1 MASEPKVFV
10 DYRKS
15 LIEKME
21 RNLSS
26 LYETYGKTN
35 GNENCPVLKK
45 AQPMIT
51 YVLNKETEA
60 YYSLRK
66 SFMFR
71 EAGDDISADD
81 AFEATSQALE
91 ESDKATKELSYM
103 MRTECPQ
110 KNVSGFYITQFLAK
124 PKETADS
131 SILPVINTIKLI

>member
-1 MASEPKVFV
+1 MASEQEDFV

-26 LYETYGKTN
+26 LRETYSKNN

-45 AQPMIT
+45 AQPMMTNI
-51 YVLNKETEA
+51 LNKETEA

-71 EAGDDISADD
+71 EMEENILADN
-81 AFEATSQALE
+81 AFGVTSQALE
-91 ESDKATKELSYM
+91 KSGKAIEELSNM
-103 MRTECPQ
+103 MRTECLQ
-110 KNVSGFYITQFLAK
+110 KDYSCFCITHLLAK
-124 PKETADS
+124 PKKTADS
-131 SILPVINTIKLI
+131 SIHPVFDVGKLI